1 MYKRVIFFFLI
12 SFFVRLTYAEKLN
25 LSFEE
30 AISRALKNNPQIMSL
45 KAQEDIYKNKGRQAF
60 SSFLPQLNASALY
73 KRTTANSPAQVGL
86 KIPSSLSSMTSSI
99 TGKRESMD
107 SYNNYSLGLTL
118 NQLIY
123 DFGKTDGQY
132 ESTQFMVRSA
142 KEDIKSNS
150 DALVI
155 NLYQTVLNYTLNR
168 ELYDAAIQYEK
179 QMENHIEMAKA
190 QVKAG
195 LRTDIDILKA
205 ETDLYN
211 AKLNTLGLK
220 NTLKL
225 LKINLKNLLGI
236 ADETDIEI
244 LPPDK
249 YEEKADI
256 SKNNYEYIKNRPE
269 YVSYKNKIESL
280 RSSLK
285 VARSGYFP
293 YLYLTGGLTYSGY
306 EADNMVY
313 NWNVGL
319 GLNWNLFSGF
329 YTAGYEEELRAQI
342 RMYEALLDQT
352 IQGLYL
358 EIENFRILYEEAEQ
372 RLNLNKILLKT
383 AEESLRLTE
392 ARYNSGLGTFIEV
405 SDVQNVYINAKN
417 SYIKAEY
424 DLILS
429 AIRLK
434 KAIGLLDYTG
444 RGE

>member
-1 MYKRVIFFFLI
+1 MYKRLIYFSLI
-12 SFFVRLTYAEKLN
+12 SFFVTLAYAEKLN

-30 AISRALKNNPQIMSL
+30 AISLAMKNNPQIMSL
-45 KAQEDIYKNKGRQAF
+45 KAQKDIYKNKEKQAF

-86 KIPSSLSSMTSSI
+86 KIPSSFSSMTSSI

-123 DFGKTDGQY
+123 DFGKTGGQY
-132 ESTQFMVRSA
+132 EAAQFMERSA
-142 KEDIKSNS
+142 DEDIKSNS

-179 QMENHIEMAKA
+179 RMEDHIEMARA
-190 QVKAG
+190 QVEAG
-195 LRTDIDILKA
+195 IRTDIDILRA

-211 AKLNTLGLK
+211 AKLNTLRLK
-220 NTLKL
+220 NTIKL

-244 LPPDK
+244 VPPNK
-249 YEEKADI
+249 NEGKVDI
-256 SKNNYEYIKNRPE
+256 SNNNYEYIKNRPE
-269 YVSYKNKIESL
+269 YASYKNKIESL

-293 YLYLTGGLTYSGY
+293 YLYLTGGLAYSGY

-329 YTAGYEEELRAQI
+329 YTVGYEEELRAQL
-342 RMYEALLDQT
+342 RMYEALLNQT
-352 IQGLYL
+352 IQSLYL
-358 EIENFRILYEEAEQ
+358 EIENSRILYEEAEQ

-392 ARYNSGLGTFIEV
+392 ARYSSGLGTFIEV
-405 SDVQNVYINAKN
+405 SDAQNIYINAKN
-417 SYIKAEY
+417 SYIQAEY

-434 KAIGLLDYTG
+434 KATGLLNYTG